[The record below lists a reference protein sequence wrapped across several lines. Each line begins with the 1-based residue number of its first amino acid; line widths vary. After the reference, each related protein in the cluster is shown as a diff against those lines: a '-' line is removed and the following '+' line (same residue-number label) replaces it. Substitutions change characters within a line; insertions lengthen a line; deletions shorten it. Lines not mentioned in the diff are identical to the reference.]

1 MIIYSIANNVIRL
14 IAVDKVSGALH
25 QLYHPYNCFISHTE
39 PKEKVIF
46 EDSYAQLNTII
57 EIEEF
62 DDLVF
67 SRKTLATLSKVKF
80 DELKER
86 YEVYQL
92 KYSIPEERIVFM
104 TKEEVIELN
113 NDLFLKKI

>member
-1 MIIYSIANNVIRL
+1 M
-14 IAVDKVSGALH
+14 
-25 QLYHPYNCFISHTE
+25 
-39 PKEKVIF
+39 
-46 EDSYAQLNTII
+46 
-57 EIEEF
+57 
-62 DDLVF
+62 
-67 SRKTLATLSKVKF
+67 LATLPKVKF

-104 TKEEVIELN
+104 TKKEVIELN